1 MMKNT
6 SNLETTTNDAA
17 TSEFQ
22 KSGDIEESTNKVK
35 DKSKEQYNEPFNL
48 LPIRPESNDHS
59 SLSSSEM
66 TYI

>member
-1 MMKNT
+1 MRKSP
-6 SNLETTTNDAA
+6 SNLETTTNDSA
-17 TSEFQ
+17 SNEFQ

-48 LPIRPESNDHS
+48 LPIRRESNDHS